1 VNHEEFGLDHG
12 PVPSSHSF
20 GIRPPNAAY
29 EARDKLPESRMA
41 LNDSLPLEEVLLRHK
56 RLRVLPR
63 NMEVYGDEGSD
74 PPPTLVN
81 CKAETVAGPS
91 AQPRR
96 ACGFGP
102 SSENESTGAHCNR
115 TGSLRESLQ
124 RALFLLARKNVFC
137 RLPIASR

>member
-1 VNHEEFGLDHG
+1 
-12 PVPSSHSF
+12 
-20 GIRPPNAAY
+20 
-29 EARDKLPESRMA
+29 MA
-41 LNDSLPLEEVLLRHK
+41 LNDSLLLEEVLLRHK

-74 PPPTLVN
+74 PPSTLVN

-102 SSENESTGAHCNR
+102 SSENESTVARCNR
-115 TGSLRESLQ
+115 TGSLRSYKNASAGVPATGPLSVGTE
-124 RALFLLARKNVFC
+124 NVFC